1 MSFQDFLVIAPRVA
15 AAIRPSRR
23 LFPFGFCRQSF
34 TLPLAKGS
42 SLVPRNVGHG
52 MLRTLRVL
60 EHQAIFG
67 RSAAASFHAL
77 SIPRVRHFVLV
88 EPVRAEM
95 HPVQRTGILQPS
107 FHSSR
112 KIMSASVLL
121 AKTRNSSTSSRFV
134 RIQRMIE
141 TIGVMPVPEDVM
153 MIAGELVQGGIGR

>member
-1 MSFQDFLVIAPRVA
+1 
-15 AAIRPSRR
+15 
-23 LFPFGFCRQSF
+23 
-34 TLPLAKGS
+34 
-42 SLVPRNVGHG
+42 
-52 MLRTLRVL
+52 
-60 EHQAIFG
+60 
-67 RSAAASFHAL
+67 
-77 SIPRVRHFVLV
+77 
-88 EPVRAEM
+88 M